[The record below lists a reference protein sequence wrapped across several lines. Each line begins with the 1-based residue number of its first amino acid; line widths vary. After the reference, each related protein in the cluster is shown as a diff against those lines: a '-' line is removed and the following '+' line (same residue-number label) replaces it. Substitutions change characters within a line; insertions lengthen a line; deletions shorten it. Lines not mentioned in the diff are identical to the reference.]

1 MNKNHRVL
9 DAKTHRYR
17 ISSKTYLTIDVGK
30 GILMELLLY
39 LCVFAV
45 SCSSSYEF
53 QHETA
58 KTTLQKLFAKVIIAA

>member
-1 MNKNHRVL
+1 MNKNYRIL
-9 DAKTHRYR
+9 DAK
-17 ISSKTYLTIDVGK
+17 SYLTIDIGK
-30 GILMELLLY
+30 GIWMELLLY